1 MSENKTLDAYIEM
14 KSKKSSDT
22 FFTTDSINYI
32 STQGDEQGIKADFE
46 RIIRHTT
53 MSMKNLANAYY
64 KTGTYLESS
73 DIEQIK
79 TSLNE
84 YAKDDLKICQFKVS
98 LIEDLTKIQTNIQ
111 TKFYEK
117 LANLNA
123 EKVFCQKQVRIIEFA
138 KNKLIMDRLSKVQ
151 WPYDAQT
158 QEYDNKLAGLKIKI
172 ENYERKI
179 EELKNK
185 RPSADEKDILIYQ
198 MQLKEKYIAR

>member
-1 MSENKTLDAYIEM
+1 MSGNKILETYTEM
-14 KSKKSSDT
+14 KAKKNANT

-32 STQGDEQGIKADFE
+32 STQGNEENINADFE
-46 RIIRHTT
+46 RIIKHTT

-64 KTGTYLESS
+64 KTATYLESS

-79 TSLNE
+79 TSLSN
-84 YAKDDLKICQFKVS
+84 YAKNDSRIEQFKAS
-98 LIEDLTKIQTNIQ
+98 LIEDLTEIQKNIQ

-117 LANLNA
+117 LKSLGT
-123 EKVFCQKQVRIIEFA
+123 EKALCEKQVRIIEFT

-198 MQLKEKYIAR
+198 MQLKEKYMTK